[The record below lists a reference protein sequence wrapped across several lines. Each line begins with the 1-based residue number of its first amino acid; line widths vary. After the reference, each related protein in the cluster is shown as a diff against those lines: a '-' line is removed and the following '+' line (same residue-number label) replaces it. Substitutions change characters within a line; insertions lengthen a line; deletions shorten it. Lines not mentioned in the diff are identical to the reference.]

1 MAATAIVVFTKV
13 SAHEKVPV
21 DAYVFDS
28 LMPDLVGHDRRPS
41 AFLLY
46 LHLWRQT
53 RGGTRPRVV
62 SYRMLVDGTG
72 LSKRSVQTA
81 LAWLVRRRLVR
92 VKRKSPTDASTVTVH
107 RDWRA

>member
-1 MAATAIVVFTKV
+1 MGASSTRRNVTLALAAQ
-13 SAHEKVPV
+13 SAKH
-21 DAYVFDS
+21 S
-28 LMPDLVGHDRRPS
+28 LADVQAAL
-41 AFLLY
+41 
-46 LHLWRQT
+46 
-53 RGGTRPRVV
+53 V

-107 RDWRA
+107 RDWRG

>member
-1 MAATAIVVFTKV
+1 VAATAIVVFTKV